1 MRTIHALALTAS
13 FSALAGC
20 STTPPEPGHGS
31 SPATGTSLSGPRP
44 LGAMPGDVAPT
55 KLVAGTPQRAV
66 GLTPASVSFAVA
78 PEPVRFA
85 GPETFTTTDERFDVP
100 PGSRAQTVTVP
111 IDDTDGASYVFLG
124 VNGSDPATV
133 EAALRGVQVFDAA
146 GARVNLRDGQ
156 VSEGDALPMVS
167 MPIHGRPAGLW
178 TVKVSAAAANAG
190 VSIDVRQP
198 VSTTTMALR
207 ASAAEHLL
215 GNAHTVD
222 MTFADDSHPIAGA
235 VVEGTLLGPDLE
247 PEGTVAFTEVG
258 GGVYRTDTAAGLG
271 ASPRVGSW
279 LVEVQAIGVNQ
290 AGKTVT
296 RTGKVGFHVGVP
308 TADFVGAPTLR
319 VVRDSRGSVAWVEA
333 DVHIQSASLDR
344 YEVSGTLTA
353 LGADGSEHEVAG
365 AQTGLA
371 IDTGQ
376 EIATLRFDASNVR
389 LTRLD
394 GVLALRNLTLFSIG
408 TNTLLQRV
416 SSGFNVMTPS
426 IARGEMAQPTV
437 TTPAID
443 EMIAEGVLFRD

>member
-1 MRTIHALALTAS
+1 MKTIHALVLTAS
-13 FSALAGC
+13 FAALAGC
-20 STTPPEPGHGS
+20 STTPPEPTPGP
-31 SPATGTSLSGPRP
+31 SPTPGASGPRP
-44 LGAMPGDVAPT
+44 LGAMPGDVAPGR
-55 KLVAGTPQRAV
+55 LVAGTPQRSV
-66 GLTPASVSFAVA
+66 GLAPASVSFAVA
-78 PEPVRFA
+78 PEPIRFT
-85 GPETFTTTDERFDVP
+85 GPETFTTTDELFDVP
-100 PGSRAQTVTVP
+100 PGSRAQTVSVP
-111 IDDTDGASYVFLG
+111 VDETDGASYVFLG
-124 VNGSDPATV
+124 VNGSDLATV

-156 VSEGDALPMVS
+156 VSEGNALPMAS

-198 VSTTTMALR
+198 ISTTTMALH

-222 MTFADDSHPIAGA
+222 MTFADDGHPIAGA
-235 VVEGTLLGPDLE
+235 VVVGTLLGPEME
-247 PEGTVAFTEVG
+247 PEGTVAFSDVG
-258 GGVYRTDTAAGLG
+258 NGVYRADTAAALG
-271 ASPRVGSW
+271 ASPRTGAW
-279 LVEVQAIGVNQ
+279 LVEVQATGIN
-290 AGKTVT
+290 ATGKAVM

-308 TADFVGAPTLR
+308 TAQLVGTPTLR
-319 VVRDSRGSVAWVEA
+319 IVRDSHGAVAWVEA
-333 DVHIQSASLDR
+333 DVHVQSASLDR

-353 LGADGSEHEVAG
+353 IGADGAEHEVAG
-365 AQTGLA
+365 AQVGLA
-371 IDTGQ
+371 LDAGQ
-376 EIATLRFDASNVR
+376 AVATLRFDAGQVR

-394 GVLALRNLTLFSIG
+394 GVLALRNVTLFSNG

-426 IARGEMAQPTV
+426 IARAEMARATV

>member
-1 MRTIHALALTAS
+1 MKTIHALVLTAS
-13 FSALAGC
+13 FASLAGC
-20 STTPPEPGHGS
+20 STTPPEPGPGP
-31 SPATGTSLSGPRP
+31 SPTTGASTSGPRP

-55 KLVAGTPQRAV
+55 KLTAGTPQRGV
-66 GLTPASVSFAVA
+66 GLAPASVSFAVA
-78 PEPVRFA
+78 PEPIQFA
-85 GPETFTTTDERFDVP
+85 GPETFTTTDERFDVA

-111 IDDTDGASYVFLG
+111 VDETDGASYVFLG

-133 EAALRGVQVFDAA
+133 EATLRGVQVFDAA
-146 GARVNLRDGQ
+146 GARVNLREGQ
-156 VSEGDALPMVS
+156 VSEGNALPMAS

-198 VSTTTMALR
+198 ISTTTMALR
-207 ASAAEHLL
+207 ASVAEHLL
-215 GNAHTVD
+215 GNAHAVD
-222 MTFADDSHPIAGA
+222 MTFADDGHPIAGA
-235 VVEGTLLGPDLE
+235 VVVGTLLGPDLE
-247 PEGTVAFTEVG
+247 PEGTVTFNEVG
-258 GGVYRTDTAAGLG
+258 NGVYRADTAAALG
-271 ASPRVGSW
+271 ASPRAGSW
-279 LVEVQAIGVNQ
+279 LVDVQATGIN
-290 AGKTVT
+290 ATGKAVT

-308 TADFVGAPTLR
+308 TASFVGAPALR
-319 VVRDSRGSVAWVEA
+319 IVRDSRGSVAWVEA

-344 YEVSGTLTA
+344 YEVSGMLTA

-365 AQTGLA
+365 AQVGLA
-371 IDTGQ
+371 LDAGQ
-376 EIATLRFDASNVR
+376 TVVTLRFDAGHVR

-394 GVLALRNLTLFSIG
+394 GVLALRNLTLFSMG

-426 IARGEMAQPTV
+426 IPRADLAQPSV